1 MQRAH
6 VADLTNEGTASKAQG
21 DRQSNEFIPP
31 AQDTTGAPTPANDD
45 DGPPVSRAELL
56 ELHNK
61 FRAVKHSACN
71 ALAVVMALSEMAER
85 NPTYVEKLT
94 KTVLSKSPQMVAELR
109 EFDDDFRALLKATPE

>member
-1 MQRAH
+1 MNSSIPSEAPEAASHRPISS
-6 VADLTNEGTASKAQG
+6 DL
-21 DRQSNEFIPP
+21 
-31 AQDTTGAPTPANDD
+31 
-45 DGPPVSRAELL
+45 PVTRAELM
-56 ELHNK
+56 ELHDK

-109 EFDDDFRALLKATPE
+109 EFDDDFRALIKAMPE

>member
-1 MQRAH
+1 MNSSSSPQA
-6 VADLTNEGTASKAQG
+6 ATDDL
-21 DRQSNEFIPP
+21 
-31 AQDTTGAPTPANDD
+31 PTDPT
-45 DGPPVSRAELL
+45 DGPPISRAELM

-94 KTVLSKSPQMVAELR
+94 KTVLSKSPQMVTELR
-109 EFDDDFRALLKATPE
+109 EFDDEFRALLKALPE

>member
-1 MQRAH
+1 MNSSTPTEASP
-6 VADLTNEGTASKAQG
+6 ADANASTT
-21 DRQSNEFIPP
+21 
-31 AQDTTGAPTPANDD
+31 DTT
-45 DGPPVSRAELL
+45 PVTRAELM

-109 EFDDDFRALLKATPE
+109 EFDDDFRALLKAMPE